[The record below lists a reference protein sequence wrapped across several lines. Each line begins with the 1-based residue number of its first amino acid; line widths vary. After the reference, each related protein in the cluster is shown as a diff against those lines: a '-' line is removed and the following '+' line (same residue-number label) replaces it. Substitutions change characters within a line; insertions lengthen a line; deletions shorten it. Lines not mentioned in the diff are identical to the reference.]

1 MHRSDH
7 IEGSYVSGAIV
18 LDCNGK
24 PFYPFC
30 SILSTFRFPP
40 KRNQQEKNM
49 LQVILSFCLKYTF
62 VLYFQAAKQTFFCNL
77 MASTLVIAV
86 NGSELLEKMF

>member
-1 MHRSDH
+1 M
-7 IEGSYVSGAIV
+7 
-18 LDCNGK
+18 
-24 PFYPFC
+24 
-30 SILSTFRFPP
+30 
-40 KRNQQEKNM
+40 RNQQEKNM
-49 LQVILSFCLKYTF
+49 LQVILSFCLKCTF